1 MHKCIFFSQI
11 HVLNRGWKKIVLN
24 CFILLHFA
32 SRIEYTWA
40 MSNEHWTCTLNKQLL
55 TLQMLTTISIK
66 YICFQQTSH
75 AFTLS
80 KAESK
85 SRISASV
92 CFLILL
98 LLLPWNLCLNRVKH
112 SALGIVFFFSFS
124 KIHWRTKKRI
134 LWMLEKWNLW
144 QFSMVFIKQSLTNK
158 SAECIAEIHK
168 RFRMLLHHR
177 NRFHKIIC
185 RKKLFDFLPKLKYFA
200 ISLYK
205 ILFQSWL
212 QILIT
217 LK

>member
-112 SALGIVFFFSFS
+112 SALGIVFFFIFQ
-124 KIHWRTKKRI
+124 
-134 LWMLEKWNLW
+134 NP
-144 QFSMVFIKQSLTNK
+144 LTNK
-158 SAECIAEIHK
+158 KTNPLNAWKVESLTIFHGIYQAES
-168 RFRMLLHHR
+168 
-177 NRFHKIIC
+177 
-185 RKKLFDFLPKLKYFA
+185 D
-200 ISLYK
+200 
-205 ILFQSWL
+205 Q
-212 QILIT
+212 
-217 LK
+217 

>member
-75 AFTLS
+75 AFTSS

-112 SALGIVFFFSFS
+112 SALGIVFFFHFPKSIDEQKNESFECLKS
-124 KIHWRTKKRI
+124 GIFDNFPWYLSSRVWPIRAQNVLRK
-134 LWMLEKWNLW
+134 
-144 QFSMVFIKQSLTNK
+144 FIN
-158 SAECIAEIHK
+158 AFECFYIIEIVYIK
-168 RFRMLLHHR
+168 
-177 NRFHKIIC
+177 
-185 RKKLFDFLPKLKYFA
+185 
-200 ISLYK
+200 
-205 ILFQSWL
+205 
-212 QILIT
+212 
-217 LK
+217 